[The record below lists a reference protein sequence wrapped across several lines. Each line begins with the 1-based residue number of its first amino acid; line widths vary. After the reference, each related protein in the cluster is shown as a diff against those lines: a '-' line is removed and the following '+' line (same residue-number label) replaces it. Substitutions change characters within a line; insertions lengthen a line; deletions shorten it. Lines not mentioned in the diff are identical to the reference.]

1 MSFSDKHKILW
12 NRLYGAAV
20 RFWKRTEKEGLKAND
35 LLWIDNAHDKMM
47 IVMVC
52 FDERRKMAQVIQAG
66 LKEKGLPKDSV
77 IDSIASGGL

>member
-1 MSFSDKHKILW
+1 MSFSEKHKTLW

-35 LLWIDNAHDKMM
+35 LLWIDNANDKMM

-52 FDERRKMAQVIQAG
+52 FSERKKMAQVMLQG
-66 LKEKGLPKDSV
+66 LAEKRMPVDPVLKA
-77 IDSIASGGL
+77 IADGDI